1 LSPKLNRIA
10 GVDEVGR
17 GCLAGP
23 VFAAAVILN
32 KKIDKK
38 NIKDS
43 KKISF
48 KKRILLSKYIKKN
61 SVYAI
66 GTSSVKEINKINI
79 LNASL
84 LSMSRA
90 LSKLKIKPYIAYV
103 DGTFIPK
110 KTNIKCKAIVKGD
123 EKKTNVAAASIIAK
137 VSRDLFMIELAKKNP
152 GYGWHKNFGYG
163 TKEHLRG
170 LKKYGITNHHRKKF
184 KPVYNIL
191 MRSTRETL

>member
-1 LSPKLNRIA
+1 LLNIKKIA

-32 KKIDKK
+32 NNINTKG
-38 NIKDS
+38 IKDS

-48 KKRILLSKYIKKN
+48 KNRMLLSKYIKKN
-61 SVYAI
+61 STFAI
-66 GTSSVKEINKINI
+66 AFASVEEIYKLNI

-84 LSMSRA
+84 LSMKRA
-90 LSKLKIKPYIAYV
+90 LNKLRLKPSMIYI
-103 DGTFIPK
+103 DGIFAPKNLKTKYKTFI
-110 KTNIKCKAIVKGD
+110 KGD
-123 EKKTNVAAASIIAK
+123 EKIISIAAASIVAK
-137 VSRDLFMIELAKKNP
+137 ATRDQFMIKLGKNFP
-152 GYGWHKNFGYG
+152 EYKWNKNFGYG
-163 TKEHLRG
+163 TDEHLKS
-170 LKKYGITNHHRKKF
+170 LKKYGITKHHRKKF